1 MIDAAGLGLRTR
13 QGWVYRGVDLS
24 LPAGSLAVIAGPA
37 GSGRT
42 MSPLTLAGRAKPSTD
57 ELRVGDALVYDLRE
71 WTISKVKPDL
81 AI

>member
-1 MIDAAGLGLRTR
+1 
-13 QGWVYRGVDLS
+13 
-24 LPAGSLAVIAGPA
+24 
-37 GSGRT
+37 